1 MNYNIKTDFSNHTC
15 IIGNAM
21 SGKTTLG
28 KYLSSKLNKA
38 LFVENKLVTNYFE
51 YLINLFDLDYQVFI
65 IDDLFTYLNVKERL
79 AIIDTANKNNKIIIN
94 LTTDSK
100 DVLLFP
106 YLMVINNYDIV
117 MEGNNKEI
125 IKEEKMFSN
134 IGIKL
139 PFIVQL
145 SKELKDYNVINDYA
159 YSSEEL
165 ISLLWK

>member
-1 MNYNIKTDFSNHTC
+1 MNYNIKTSFTESTS

-28 KYLSSKLNKA
+28 RYLSNKLDNA
-38 LFVENKLVTNYFE
+38 LFVENKYVKNYFS
-51 YLINLFDLDYQVFI
+51 YLEELFSLDYKYYI
-65 IDDLFTYLNVKERL
+65 IDDIFTYLNLKERL
-79 AIIDTANKNNKIIIN
+79 AIIDTANKKNKIIIN

-100 DVLLFP
+100 DILLFP
-106 YLMVINNYDIV
+106 YLMVINNYNIV
-117 MEGNNKEI
+117 MEGNNKAI

-139 PFIVQL
+139 PFIFQL
-145 SKELKDYNVINDYA
+145 SKELKDYNVIDSYA

-165 ISLLWK
+165 INLLWK